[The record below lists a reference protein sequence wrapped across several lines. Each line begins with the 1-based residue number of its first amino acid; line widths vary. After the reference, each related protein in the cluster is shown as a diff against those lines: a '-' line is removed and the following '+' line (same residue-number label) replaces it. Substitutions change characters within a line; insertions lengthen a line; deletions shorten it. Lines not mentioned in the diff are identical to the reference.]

1 MGTDDHARLAADTWR
16 VMFDLLIRSRPERD
30 AVLAH
35 LGLTANEYKALHS
48 LNAEDGRTMK
58 ELAAEW
64 QCDASTATWTVDRLQ
79 RLDLAER
86 RVHPTDRRARLVVLT
101 PQGARMRAELIR
113 AMYAPP
119 AEVLALDDAQLRALS
134 AAVSPL
140 RHDRHMDSG
149 TVTA

>member
-1 MGTDDHARLAADTWR
+1 MTDHATLAADTWR
-16 VMFDLLIRSRPERD
+16 LMFDLLIRSRPERD
-30 AVLAH
+30 AVLAR

-48 LNAEDGRTMK
+48 LDAEDGRTMK
-58 ELAAEW
+58 DLAAEW

-101 PQGARMRAELIR
+101 ARGAAMRAELLG

-119 AEVLALDDAQLRALS
+119 ADLLQLDDAQLRALHEALEPLDVLTTDVRYGGS
-134 AAVSPL
+134 AGP
-140 RHDRHMDSG
+140 
-149 TVTA
+149 